1 VAYLLL
7 GLVLSAAQQA
17 DMWLGFNPLIYTSTS
32 VIVQVLLVGWLSQ
45 AVIGLLYGGTVAS
58 PRVATAAWGCFN
70 LGLVAAIV
78 GQPLLALTGSELAG
92 GLLAAGGLLQL
103 AGGVL
108 SIADL
113 APVLLAWDKSTTRT
127 PKHDGDDAAG

>member
-7 GLVLSAAQQA
+7 GLVLSAAQLT

-45 AVIGLLYGGTVAS
+45 AVIGLLYGGTVS
-58 PRVATAAWGCFN
+58 PPRAATAAWGCLN

-78 GQPLLALTGSELAG
+78 GQPLLALTGSDLAG

-103 AGGVL
+103 AGGIL
-108 SIADL
+108 SITDL
-113 APVLLAWDKSTTRT
+113 APVLLAGNKSTSRT
-127 PKHDGDDAAG
+127 PNHNGDDTAG